1 MSQQYWGHQQ
11 RQKLAFNN
19 QAVLPRSGRVFS
31 NPGFDQIQCGIQESA
46 KYLDRTQDLTAPQEV
61 EFAKIRV
68 QDAGFFAYLLGIWY
82 SAMNQINVLVVK
94 VNQTGEHLV

>member
-31 NPGFDQIQCGIQESA
+31 NPGFDQNTVWDSGKCKISWQDSGFDCSPGSGICQ
-46 KYLDRTQDLTAPQEV
+46 
-61 EFAKIRV
+61 
-68 QDAGFFAYLLGIWY
+68 
-82 SAMNQINVLVVK
+82 N
-94 VNQTGEHLV
+94 